1 METSFLKTP
10 GQSVTSNRQLNG
22 WAFWVIKYFW
32 KREIKAP
39 LTAYWN
45 LTTSKVPRRDPGSL
59 ENGSQQSESKKA
71 TTTQATMRTLGQP
84 AMEEKHHLRFNGW
97 GQRKEKGRKTKW
109 QNWTVHQESSW
120 RALLTVWIM
129 AHIPLWAPGALLRLD
144 PEQQM
149 YKRCQEEQRSSLPLW
164 PAGPALKLFIKG
176 KVLTY
181 YRSGR
186 KCKMGDHFCMSFH
199 LVFTLWLSLGVKSCL
214 NKGCISPTGTS
225 SGTNK
230 VPIILD
236 LGIAL
241 WW

>member
-10 GQSVTSNRQLNG
+10 GQAVTSNRQLNG

-84 AMEEKHHLRFNGW
+84 AMEEKRHLRFNGW

-186 KCKMGDHFCMSFH
+186 KCKMGDHFYMSFH